1 MRINYESAKRGDT
14 IVEVMFAIAIFSLVA
29 IISIA
34 LMNMGVRQA
43 EGSLEAVTARN
54 ELNAQAEA
62 LRFIHSSYISEM
74 TLPTCDSESVIGNA
88 DGKCQQYSKTWQDII
103 DNAVES
109 DVAEGTGLL
118 SLGRQA
124 MDGGCE
130 QFYEIGDN
138 GQTPL
143 GKVNAF
149 VINTRDVNADRYY
162 KNNGSEVHNV
172 SSSYLKNNADNKNH
186 KPVFQQALLSPRILY
201 THSGTTRTTDDNI
214 SDSTTGDI
222 GSDTRVDFDEIL
234 NVEGLWVFAVKSKES
249 GSQGSYGPQYYDF
262 YIQACWNPP
271 NASTPSTLDTVI
283 RLYNPSGVH

>member
-1 MRINYESAKRGDT
+1 MSIKYESAKRGDT

-74 TLPTCDSESVIGNA
+74 TLPECDSSTFVGNNSN
-88 DGKCQQYSKTWQDII
+88 KCQQYSETWNDIVS
-103 DNAVES
+103 NAITS
-109 DVAEGTGLL
+109 DVAEQTGLL

-149 VINTRDVNADRYY
+149 VINTRNVNADSYL
-162 KNNGSEVHNV
+162 KVDGVEVHNI
-172 SSSYLKNNADNKNH
+172 SSSYVKNNAQNKNQ

-201 THSGTTRTTDDNI
+201 TYSGTTRTTDDNV
-214 SDSTTGDI
+214 SDSTTEDVGNNN
-222 GSDTRVDFDEIL
+222 RVIYDEIL
-234 NVEGLWVFAVKSKES
+234 NVEGIWVFAVKSS
-249 GSQGSYGPQYYDF
+249 DSNPQYYDF
-262 YIQACWNPP
+262 YIESCWNPP

-283 RLYNPSGVH
+283 RLYNPSEVR